1 MSSSAQRIDPYAE
14 LRHALV
20 EHLRRR
26 GIRDERVLSAME
38 RLPRE
43 LFVHPAFIH
52 RAYDDVALPLGY
64 NQTISQPYTVAFMT
78 SLLDVQPG
86 EKVLEIG
93 TGSGYQAALLALMG
107 ARVYTVERQ
116 WELYQRARQLFA
128 RLGLPMQTR
137 FGDGSVG
144 WQEHAPYDGI
154 IVTAGAPHVPKP
166 LLEQLALGGRLV
178 IPVGDLQAQVLVRV
192 RRRSETDYDYEEFG
206 EFRFVPLVGKEGWQ
220 ELVHTQTR
228 PVSSSS

>member
-1 MSSSAQRIDPYAE
+1 MTLPSSQWVEPYGE
-14 LRHALV
+14 LRRALI

-26 GIRDERVLSAME
+26 GIRDERVLAAME

-52 RAYDDVALPLGY
+52 RAYEDAALPLGY

-78 SLLDVQPG
+78 SLLEVQPG
-86 EKVLEIG
+86 DAVLEVG

-116 WELYQRARQLFA
+116 CELYQRARQLFA
-128 RLGLPMQTR
+128 RLGLSIQTCL
-137 FGDGSVG
+137 GDGSLG

-154 IVTAGAPHVPKP
+154 IVTAAAPHVPKP
-166 LLEQLALGGRLV
+166 LMEQLALGGRLV
-178 IPVGDLQAQVLVRV
+178 IPVGGPQSQVLVRM
-192 RRRSETDYDYEEFG
+192 RRISEQDYDYEEFG
-206 EFRFVPLVGKEGWQ
+206 EFRFVPLIGKEGWR
-220 ELVHTQTR
+220 EAPEIH
-228 PVSSSS
+228 P

>member
-1 MSSSAQRIDPYAE
+1 MSQQRSQRIDPYAE

-20 EHLRRR
+20 EHLRAR
-26 GIRDERVLSAME
+26 GIRDERVLGAME

-43 LFVHPAFIH
+43 LFVHPAFVH
-52 RAYDDVALPLGY
+52 RAYEDVALPLGH

-78 SLLDVQPG
+78 SLLEVQPG
-86 EKVLEIG
+86 DKVLEVG

-107 ARVYTVERQ
+107 ARVYTVECQ

-128 RLGLPMQTR
+128 RLGLPIHMR
-137 FGDGSVG
+137 YGDGSIG

-154 IVTAGAPHVPKP
+154 IVTAGAPRIPQP

-178 IPVGDLQAQVLVRV
+178 IPVGELQSQILVRV
-192 RRRSETDYDYEEFG
+192 RRVSEQDYHYEEFG

-220 ELVHTQTR
+220 ELLYRER
-228 PVSSSS
+228 PTSSSS